1 MQCRS
6 TASSVALCAAA
17 QSVLRK
23 VFLPHAPRLPVL
35 PPSSSSDVAKIP
47 SVTLS
52 GPMSFGASIRKTME
66 LCRASKPMEFT
77 ICIILCDGEPN
88 NQADTFKAIAEA
100 SALPIAIVAIGV
112 GDGPWSLMHAFDDNV
127 PSSKFDNFNFVE
139 LNAVVKKAK
148 DDGKSLA
155 ATLARECLEEIP
167 AAFAAATK
175 LNLFKKW

>member
-1 MQCRS
+1 M
-6 TASSVALCAAA
+6 
-17 QSVLRK
+17 
-23 VFLPHAPRLPVL
+23 
-35 PPSSSSDVAKIP
+35 AKIP

-88 NQADTFKAIAEA
+88 NQADTFKAITEA